1 MSGLSLNTCI
11 PCPRTSLWTR
21 LSAWRALGR
30 QRRDLAKLDAQQ
42 LCDIGI
48 SAQQAKTEAA
58 RPVWDAPAHWTR

>member
-1 MSGLSLNTCI
+1 MSDLSLNICT
-11 PCPRTSLWTR
+11 PRPRSNLWTR

-30 QRRDLAKLDAQQ
+30 QRRDLARLDAQQ

-48 SAQQAKTEAA
+48 SAAQAATEAA

>member
-1 MSGLSLNTCI
+1 MSDLSLNTCI
-11 PCPRTSLWTR
+11 PRSRISLWTR

-42 LCDIGI
+42 LCDIGV